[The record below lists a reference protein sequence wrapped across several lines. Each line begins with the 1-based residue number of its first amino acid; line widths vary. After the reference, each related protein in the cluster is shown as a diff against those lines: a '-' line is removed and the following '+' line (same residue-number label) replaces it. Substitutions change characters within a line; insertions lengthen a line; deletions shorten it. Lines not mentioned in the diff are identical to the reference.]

1 MSRASALSPP
11 AGRMLRPWR
20 PPSRVTAYGSLAVA
34 SFVCYI
40 AAQLL
45 DAPLAKRFAIIGL
58 GACGWSW
65 LLTRALFDPAKRD
78 VRWARIVGLTV
89 VVTGGL
95 TALVPSGGELSRFSE
110 NIYALSGSAALLL
123 TFVEPFHHYRPSLPA
138 AEKRFRAAFL
148 GVYTLLIMVSII
160 GLRASDSAASAHA
173 NSVIKSI
180 CALVGLVAA
189 TAAVWYRRRHPLQTE
204 QRPTATRRAANAD
217 DARLAERL
225 LRLLREEEIDRDPDL
240 RVADV
245 AARLGEPE
253 HRVSQCVSL
262 GLGFTNFNRLINHH
276 RIERAK
282 ALLADGH
289 ERRSILEIAF
299 ECGFASIGPFNRA
312 FKDEVGL
319 TPRAFRAASRGEVA
333 STG

>member
-123 TFVEPFHHYRPSLPA
+123 EHIGQRQA
-138 AEKRFRAAFL
+138 ARRIEGSVVRTLEAGRGLTRDL
-148 GVYTLLIMVSII
+148 GGDGTTASI
-160 GLRASDSAASAHA
+160 
-173 NSVIKSI
+173 
-180 CALVGLVAA
+180 
-189 TAAVWYRRRHPLQTE
+189 TE
-204 QRPTATRRAANAD
+204 QLIAN
-217 DARLAERL
+217 L
-225 LRLLREEEIDRDPDL
+225 
-240 RVADV
+240 
-245 AARLGEPE
+245 
-253 HRVSQCVSL
+253 
-262 GLGFTNFNRLINHH
+262 
-276 RIERAK
+276 
-282 ALLADGH
+282 
-289 ERRSILEIAF
+289 
-299 ECGFASIGPFNRA
+299 
-312 FKDEVGL
+312 
-319 TPRAFRAASRGEVA
+319 
-333 STG
+333 